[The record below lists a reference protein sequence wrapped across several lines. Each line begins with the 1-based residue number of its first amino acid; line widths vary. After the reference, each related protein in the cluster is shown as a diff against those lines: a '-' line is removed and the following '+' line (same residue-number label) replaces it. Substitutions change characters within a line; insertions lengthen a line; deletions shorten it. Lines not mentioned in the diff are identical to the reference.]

1 MLTIYF
7 KLRETD
13 RRVCKSGVFVMTAPC
28 CVVCRGLFSYR
39 LKTNTTPLKKMI
51 GNTVRS
57 FCFPEKGNFGAVV
70 TKNKKRASCIPPS
83 DHRLQSIDLNFF
95 SEPCSTKSWVISSGL
110 DEDLRLDVE
119 WHWQAEPPPRGSRY
133 TTLHGK
139 TIKQNPL
146 NWPQVLHSL
155 GTFSHRLTQNIIPLL
170 LCFTTFYCEEQKH
183 RGGIE

>member
-28 CVVCRGLFSYR
+28 CVVCRGLCSYR

-70 TKNKKRASCIPPS
+70 TKNKK
-83 DHRLQSIDLNFF
+83 
-95 SEPCSTKSWVISSGL
+95 
-110 DEDLRLDVE
+110 
-119 WHWQAEPPPRGSRY
+119 EPPVFPHQTTDYIRLASTSFQNHVVQKAESFPQGWMKTCGWMWNDTDRPSPPREARAIQRCMGKLLNKTPSTDRRYCTAWAPSATGSR
-133 TTLHGK
+133 K
-139 TIKQNPL
+139 I
-146 NWPQVLHSL
+146 
-155 GTFSHRLTQNIIPLL
+155 
-170 LCFTTFYCEEQKH
+170 
-183 RGGIE
+183 